1 MKKYLTKEMLKRN
14 LVMLFSVCMMGVCV
28 QFLNLTKLGPDP
40 CSALNYGASARLGMS
55 FGNYQLLFNV
65 ILFLIVV
72 VQDRTLFGTGSLG
85 NMIVVGYAADFTGWV
100 LRQTGLL
107 KTLENTMTTGLAV
120 GIMIPTLLVFLV
132 VAALY
137 MNCGLGTAPY
147 DAVPFLVHRKL
158 EKATK
163 KSIPFRFVRM
173 AFDGI
178 VTLAAFLV
186 GGSIGIV
193 TVLMIFLLG
202 PAVDMVSKAV
212 KKSGLFSKQ

>member
-1 MKKYLTKEMLKRN
+1 MKKYLTKEYVKRN
-14 LVMLFSVCMMGVCV
+14 LIMLFSVCMMGVCV

-40 CSALNYGASARLGMS
+40 CSALNYGVSAKLGMT
-55 FGNYQLLFNV
+55 FGTYQFLFNV

-72 VQDRTLFGTGSLG
+72 VQDKSLFGTGSLG
-85 NMIVVGYAADFTGWV
+85 NMILVGYAADFTGWV
-100 LRQTGLL
+100 LEITGLL
-107 KTLENTMTTGLAV
+107 PKLQNNMSTGLAV
-120 GIMIPTLLVFLV
+120 GIMIPALAVFLV

-147 DAVPFLVHRKL
+147 DAIPFLVHKKL
-158 EKATK
+158 EQARK

-178 VTLAAFLV
+178 VTLAAFLI
-186 GGSIGIV
+186 GGGIGIV

-202 PAVDMVSKAV
+202 PAVDMVSKV
-212 KKSGLFSKQ
+212 VEKSGIFAK

>member
-40 CSALNYGASARLGMS
+40 CSALNYGVAAKLHMS
-55 FGNYQLLFNV
+55 FGNYQFLFNV

-72 VQDRTLFGTGSLG
+72 FQDRTLFGTGSLG
-85 NMIVVGYAADFTGWV
+85 NMILVGYAADFTGWV
-100 LRQTGLL
+100 LEQAGLMQRL
-107 KTLENTMTTGLAV
+107 QNMTPGLAV

-163 KSIPFRFVRM
+163 KTIPFRFIRM

-178 VTLAAFLV
+178 VTLAAFVV

-202 PAVDMVSKAV
+202 PAVDMVSKLV
-212 KKSGLFSKQ
+212 EKSGIFSKA

>member
-1 MKKYLTKEMLKRN
+1 MKKYVTKDVIKRN
-14 LVMLFSVCMMGVCV
+14 VVMLFAVFMMGVCV
-28 QFLNLTKLGPDP
+28 QFLNLTNLGPDP
-40 CSALNYGASARLGMS
+40 CSALNYGASAKLGMS

-72 VQDRTLFGTGSLG
+72 FQDRTLFGTGSLG
-85 NMIVVGYAADFTGWV
+85 NMIVVGYSADFTGWV
-100 LRQTGLL
+100 LKQVGLMPRL
-107 KTLENTMTTGLAV
+107 QNMTTGLAI
-120 GIMIPTLLVFLV
+120 GIMIPNLLVFLV

-163 KSIPFRFVRM
+163 KTIPFRFVRM
-173 AFDGI
+173 AFDGT
-178 VTLAAFLV
+178 VTLIAYV
-186 GGSIGIV
+186 IGGGIGIV

-202 PAVDMVSKAV
+202 PAVDMVSGLV
-212 KKSGLFSKQ
+212 KKSGLFER

>member
-1 MKKYLTKEMLKRN
+1 MKKYFTKDFIKRN

-40 CSALNYGASARLGMS
+40 CSALNYGVSEKLGMS
-55 FGNYQLLFNV
+55 FGNYQFLFNI

-85 NMIVVGYAADFTGWV
+85 NMILVGYAADFTGW
-100 LRQTGLL
+100 LLTLTGLMP
-107 KTLENTMTTGLAV
+107 KLENMSSGLAV
-120 GIMIPTLLVFLV
+120 GIMIPTLAVFLV

-147 DAVPFLVHRKL
+147 DAIPFLVHRKL

-163 KSIPFRFVRM
+163 KTIPFRFIRM

-178 VTLAAFLV
+178 VTLAAFLI

-202 PAVDMVSKAV
+202 PAVDMVSGLV
-212 KKSGLFSKQ
+212 KKSGIFDAK

>member
-14 LVMLFSVCMMGVCV
+14 LVMLFAVCMMGVCV
-28 QFLNLTKLGPDP
+28 QFLNLTNLGPDP
-40 CSALNYGASARLGMS
+40 CSALNYGMAARLHMT

-72 VQDRTLFGTGSLG
+72 FQDRTLFGTGSLG
-85 NMIVVGYAADFTGWV
+85 NMILVGYSADFTGW
-100 LRQTGLL
+100 LLEKAGLMA
-107 KTLENTMTTGLAV
+107 KFQNMTTGLAI
-120 GIMIPTLLVFLV
+120 GIMVPTLLVFLV

-158 EKATK
+158 EKATEK
-163 KSIPFRFVRM
+163 TIPFRFIRI

-178 VTLAAFLV
+178 VTLAAFFI

-202 PAVDMVSKAV
+202 PAVDMVSGLV
-212 KKSGLFSKQ
+212 KKSGIFAEK